1 MSDEEILLGE
11 IPPISSTPCAA
22 DIIECQ
28 VRIDPSTANLFSI
41 YRYANAPLICALL
54 VSTSCA
60 VVAGAA
66 MPLVTIVF
74 GALASEFINGDEK
87 TPQDVRDRVQR
98 LTLLLVYIA
107 IGSFVSTMISTWG
120 LNVVGEQI
128 TRRLQ
133 RKYFSSV
140 LQQNMAYFDVV
151 GTGELTSRID
161 QDMKL
166 IQTGISQKM
175 GNIISGVSGFLVA
188 IICAFI
194 QNRRFASI
202 MISQPIA
209 MILLVGLMGSW
220 LSATQQRGLSHSV
233 KLDNLAQE
241 VLSAMRSVIAYRSQ
255 ERYARKYHD
264 TLLQPA
270 ALDFRERL
278 IFGVIVAGSFTI
290 LHWANGLGFWQA
302 DRLFRQG
309 LCTVSEAL
317 SILYATVVAGG
328 MLCQA
333 LPYVVD
339 VTRASKAANRVIS
352 VIERVSPINPMA
364 VTGRIYGPV
373 RGEIWFDNVE
383 FAYPSQPE
391 RTVLREIS
399 FTVPAGQTV
408 AVVGPSGSGKST
420 VFALL
425 ARLYNPTGGEIM
437 LDNEP
442 VDALNV
448 SWLRSQIGYVSQDVT
463 LFRASILENIAHGL
477 PKTTVEVYLP
487 GSIDFYQVSSLIQ
500 EQTLNPSAVRELVVQ
515 AAKTAHIHSFITSLP
530 NGYDTIIG
538 VNGSGLS
545 GGQRQRLAI
554 ARAIVS
560 QPSILLLDEAT
571 AALDSQS
578 EKDIQEALNSAA
590 YGRTTMII
598 AHRLST
604 IQDADMIIVMKDGQ
618 ILNQGKHW
626 ELMST
631 SEMYRELVDHQAL
644 RQSDEVRESLS
655 STDCLKTR
663 SSEISVKDDTPKK
676 TEDGPWSIS
685 SPKSSIGQVWHL
697 NKPELPYVVAG
708 IIFSALAGMTYPIQA
723 IFFGNG
729 VISIISPGAST
740 GGHDVYFWAR
750 LYLIHGIVVFLLYC
764 VRGYCFAVSAS
775 QLHLR
780 ARSHLFK
787 ALLLKNL
794 VFFEDKGHST
804 GNMVSFL
811 SSCTPKITGVS
822 GTSLGLVAESIVMLA
837 TGIIVGCIFG
847 WKLGVAAM
855 ATVPLIAMSS
865 FLQYYIE
872 AQVQKHVK
880 RDTDSVAIAHE
891 AFSAI
896 KTVTILGL
904 QTSVL
909 ESFQKASRRDR
920 QHGYWVISAGLH
932 GCTTSLRILSIA
944 FVFWYGGTRLIAS
957 GEYTIQQ
964 FFICFAATVWGSQS
978 AATLFAHA
986 PDIAGAHAAAA
997 RLTELMRPDGPP
1009 PAILPHKDPKQGYGS
1024 ALVPN
1029 TTENLALQ
1037 HINFRYPT
1045 RQSQLTLDDVTF
1057 SAPTGSFIAL
1067 VGATGS
1073 GKSSVISLIERLYAA
1088 ESGQIT
1094 LNQVPIEHYD
1104 LNNYRGYLALVDQ
1117 NPCLVGEDLRECL
1130 QSDERVVSDEDIMVA
1145 LKSVGLADFVLS
1157 LPEGLSSPVMAN
1169 GSTLSGGQRQRIAIA
1184 KALLWDPKIFLLDEA
1199 TSALDSA
1206 SEALVQQALQ
1216 RAMKGRTVIS
1226 IAHRLKTIVD
1236 ADEILV
1242 LDHGCIIERG
1252 RHEELM
1258 KLGGKYW
1265 QMAKLQQ
1272 LNGDV
1277 GG

>member
-11 IPPISSTPCAA
+11 IPPIASTPCAA

-28 VRIDPSTANLFSI
+28 IRTEPSTANLFSV
-41 YRYANAPLICALL
+41 YRYANAPWLCVLLISVIC
-54 VSTSCA
+54 S

-74 GALASEFINGDEK
+74 GALAREFINGEEN
-87 TPQDVRDRVQR
+87 TPDDVRDRVKH
-98 LTLLLVYIA
+98 LTLLLLYIA
-107 IGSFVSTMISTWG
+107 IGSFIATMISTLG
-120 LNVVGEQI
+120 LNVVGEHI

-133 RKYFSSV
+133 RRYLCSV

-161 QDMKL
+161 KDMKL
-166 IQTGISQKM
+166 IQTGISQKL
-175 GNIISGVSGFLVA
+175 GNIISGVSGFIVA

-194 QNRRFASI
+194 QNPRFASI
-202 MISQPIA
+202 MISQPVA
-209 MILLVGLMGSW
+209 MILLVGLMGFW
-220 LSATQQRGLSHSV
+220 LSVTQQRGLPHSV
-233 KLDNLAQE
+233 KLENLAQE
-241 VLSAMRSVIAYRSQ
+241 VLNAMRSVIAYRSQ

-309 LCTVSEAL
+309 YCTVSEAL

-339 VTRASKAANRVIS
+339 VTKASQAANRVFS
-352 VIERVSPINPMA
+352 VIERVSPINSMA
-364 VTGRIYGPV
+364 DTGRIYGPV
-373 RGEIWFDNVE
+373 RGEICFDDVE
-383 FAYPSQPE
+383 FAYPSRPE
-391 RTVLREIS
+391 RTILRDIS
-399 FTVPAGQTV
+399 FTVPAGHTV
-408 AVVGPSGSGKST
+408 ALVGLSGSGKST
-420 VFALL
+420 IFGLL
-425 ARLYNPTGGEIM
+425 TRLYNSIGGGIM

-442 VDALNV
+442 IEEMNIA
-448 SWLRSQIGYVSQDVT
+448 WLRSQIGYVSQDVN
-463 LFRASILENIAHGL
+463 LFRASIHENIAHGL
-477 PKTTVEVYLP
+477 PKHTIE
-487 GSIDFYQVSSLIQ
+487 
-500 EQTLNPSAVRELVVQ
+500 TLGTSAVKELVIQ
-515 AAKTAHIHSFITSLP
+515 AAKTAQIHSFITNLP
-530 NGYDTIIG
+530 DGYDTVIG
-538 VNGSGLS
+538 SNGSSLS

-571 AALDSQS
+571 SALDSQG
-578 EKDIQEALNSAA
+578 EKEIQEALSKAA

-604 IQDADMIIVMKDGQ
+604 VQNADAIIVMKDGQ
-618 ILNQGKHW
+618 ILNHGTHS
-626 ELMST
+626 ELMVT
-631 SEMYRELVDHQAL
+631 SALYRDLVEQQAL
-644 RQSDEVRESLS
+644 RQNNAVGHSLS
-655 STDCLKTR
+655 LAKSIETK
-663 SSEISVKDDTPKK
+663 SSNITVNHDTPKRPQ
-676 TEDGPWSIS
+676 DAPGL
-685 SPKSSIGQVWHL
+685 SPTPESSIKQVWLL
-697 NKPELPYVVAG
+697 NKPELPYVIAG
-708 IIFSALAGMTYPIQA
+708 IIFSALAGMTYPVQA

-729 VISIISPGAST
+729 IISIISPGAST
-740 GGHDVYFWAR
+740 GGHSVHFWAR
-750 LYLIHGIVVFLLYC
+750 LYLIHGIVVFIVYS

-780 ARSHLFK
+780 ARSHLFR
-787 ALLLKNL
+787 ALLLKKL
-794 VFFEDKGHST
+794 AFFEDKDHSA
-804 GNMVSFL
+804 GAMVSFL
-811 SSCTPKITGVS
+811 SSGTPKVTGVS
-822 GTSLGLVAESIVMLA
+822 GTSLGLAVESIVMLT
-837 TGIIVGCIFG
+837 TGITVGCIFG

-855 ATVPLIAMSS
+855 AIVPLVAMSS
-865 FLQYYIE
+865 FLQCYIE

-880 RDTDSVAIAHE
+880 RETNAVAIAHE

-896 KTVTILGL
+896 KTVTTLNL
-904 QTSVL
+904 QTNII
-909 ESFQKASRRDR
+909 ESFHRESHQDKKS
-920 QHGYWVISAGLH
+920 GYLVISAALH
-932 GCTTSLRILSIA
+932 ACTTSLRILSIS
-944 FVFWYGGTRLIAS
+944 FVFWYGGTRLIAT

-997 RLTELMRPDGPP
+997 RLAELLRPDDSPSQFP
-1009 PAILPHKDPKQGYGS
+1009 VKSQKDS
-1024 ALVPN
+1024 STSTLVPN
-1029 TTENLALQ
+1029 TMEDLAMQ
-1037 HINFRYPT
+1037 QISFRYPT
-1045 RQSQLTLDDVTF
+1045 RPSQLTLNDITF
-1057 SAPTGSFIAL
+1057 NARSGSFIAL

-1073 GKSSVISLIERLYAA
+1073 GKSSVVNLIERFYAA

-1094 LNQVPIEHYD
+1094 LGHNSIERYD
-1104 LNNYRGYLALVDQ
+1104 LNHYRGYFALVDQ
-1117 NPCLVGEDLRECL
+1117 NPSLIGEDLRECL
-1130 QSDERVVSDEDIMVA
+1130 QSDERVVLDEEILIA
-1145 LKSVGLADFVLS
+1145 LEDVGLADFVLS
-1157 LPEGLSSPVMAN
+1157 LPEGLSTPVMAN
-1169 GSTLSGGQRQRIAIA
+1169 GSTLSGGQRQRMAIA
-1184 KALLWDPKIFLLDEA
+1184 KALLWGPKIFLLDEA

-1206 SEALVQQALQ
+1206 SEALVQEALQ
-1216 RAMKGRTVIS
+1216 RAKRGRTVIA
-1226 IAHRLKTIVD
+1226 IAHRLKTVVD

-1242 LDHGCIIERG
+1242 LDHGHIIERG

-1272 LNGDV
+1272 LHGEV
-1277 GG
+1277 GK

>member
-11 IPPISSTPCAA
+11 IPPVASTPCTAE
-22 DIIECQ
+22 IIEYQ
-28 VRIDPSTANLFSI
+28 IRTEPSTANLFSV
-41 YRYANAPLICALL
+41 YRYANAPWLCVFLISVLC
-54 VSTSCA
+54 S

-74 GALASEFINGDEK
+74 GALAREFINGDEN
-87 TPQDVRDRVQR
+87 TPDDVRDRVQH

-107 IGSFVSTMISTWG
+107 IGSFLATMISTLG
-120 LNVVGEQI
+120 LNAVGEHM

-133 RKYFSSV
+133 RRYLSSV
-140 LQQNMAYFDVV
+140 LQQNMAYFDIV

-166 IQTGISQKM
+166 IQTGISQKL
-175 GNIISGVSGFLVA
+175 GNIISGVSGFVVA

-209 MILLVGLMGSW
+209 MILLVGLMGFW
-220 LSATQQRGLSHSV
+220 LSVTQQRGLPHSL
-233 KLDNLAQE
+233 KLENLAQE
-241 VLSAMRSVIAYRSQ
+241 VLNAMRSVIAYRSQ

-309 LCTVSEAL
+309 YCTVSEAL

-339 VTRASKAANRVIS
+339 VTKASQASNRVFS
-352 VIERVSPINPMA
+352 VIERVSPMNSMED
-364 VTGRIYGPV
+364 TGRIYGPI
-373 RGEIWFDNVE
+373 RGEICFDNVE
-383 FAYPSQPE
+383 FVYPSRPE
-391 RTVLREIS
+391 RNILKEIS
-399 FTVPAGQTV
+399 FTVPAGHTV
-408 AVVGPSGSGKST
+408 ALVGPSGSGKST
-420 VFALL
+420 VFGLL
-425 ARLYNPTGGEIM
+425 ARLYHPIGGGIM

-442 VDALNV
+442 IDQLNV
-448 SWLRSQIGYVSQDVT
+448 SWLRSQIGYVSQDVA
-463 LFRASILENIAHGL
+463 LFRASIHENIAHGL
-477 PKTTVEVYLP
+477 PKHTIEVCFP
-487 GSIDFYQVSSLIQ
+487 VSIRSSSG
-500 EQTLNPSAVRELVVQ
+500 TSAIRDLVIQ
-515 AAKTAHIHSFITSLP
+515 AAKTAQIHSFISNLP
-530 NGYDTIIG
+530 DGYDTVIG
-538 VNGSGLS
+538 SNGSSLS

-578 EKDIQEALNSAA
+578 EKEIQEALSKAA

-604 IQDADMIIVMKDGQ
+604 VQNADAIIVMKDGQ
-618 ILNQGKHW
+618 ILNHGTHS
-626 ELMST
+626 ELMIT
-631 SEMYRELVDHQAL
+631 SSLYRDLVEQQTL
-644 RQSDEVRESLS
+644 RRNDAVGHSLS
-655 STDCLKTR
+655 PAKSIETK
-663 SSEISVKDDTPKK
+663 SSNITVSHNTPKRPQDTPGLK
-676 TEDGPWSIS
+676 P
-685 SPKSSIGQVWHL
+685 SPESSIKQAWLL
-697 NKPELPYVVAG
+697 NKPELPYVIAG
-708 IIFSALAGMTYPIQA
+708 IILSALAGMTYPVQA

-729 VISIISPGAST
+729 IISIISPGAST
-740 GGHDVYFWAR
+740 GGHNVHFWAR
-750 LYLIHGIVVFLLYC
+750 LYLIHGIVVFIVYS

-780 ARSHLFK
+780 ARSHFFR
-787 ALLLKNL
+787 ALLLKKL
-794 VFFEDKGHST
+794 AFFEDKDHSA
-804 GNMVSFL
+804 GAMVSFL
-811 SSCTPKITGVS
+811 SSGIPKITGVS
-822 GTSLGLVAESIVMLA
+822 GTSLGLVVESIVMLG
-837 TGIIVGCIFG
+837 TGITVGCIFG
-847 WKLGVAAM
+847 WKLGIAAIT
-855 ATVPLIAMSS
+855 TVPLIAMSS

-880 RDTDSVAIAHE
+880 RGTNAVAIAHE

-896 KTVTILGL
+896 KTVTILNL
-904 QTSVL
+904 QTTIIEAFQQ
-909 ESFQKASRRDR
+909 ESHRDR
-920 QHGYWVISAGLH
+920 KNGYWVISAALH
-932 GCTTSLRILSIA
+932 ACTTSLRILSIA
-944 FVFWYGGTRLIAS
+944 FVFWYGGTRLIAT

-997 RLTELMRPDGPP
+997 RLAELLRPDDS
-1009 PAILPHKDPKQGYGS
+1009 PAQVPDKYQKHSYGS

-1029 TTENLALQ
+1029 TAEDLALQ
-1037 HINFRYPT
+1037 HITFRYLSRPA
-1045 RQSQLTLDDVTF
+1045 QLTLNDITF
-1057 SAPTGSFIAL
+1057 NAQSGSFIAL
-1067 VGATGS
+1067 VGSTGS
-1073 GKSSVISLIERLYAA
+1073 GKSSVINLIERFDAA

-1094 LNQVPIEHYD
+1094 LGHNPIERYD

-1130 QSDERVVSDEDIMVA
+1130 QSDERIISDEKILIA
-1145 LKSVGLADFVLS
+1145 LNDVGLADFVLS
-1157 LPEGLSSPVMAN
+1157 LPQELSTPVMAN
-1169 GSTLSGGQRQRIAIA
+1169 GSTLSGGQRQRMAIA
-1184 KALLWDPKIFLLDEA
+1184 KALLWGPKIFLLDEA

-1206 SEALVQQALQ
+1206 SETLVQEALQ
-1216 RAMKGRTVIS
+1216 RARKGRTVIA

-1242 LDHGCIIERG
+1242 LDHGRITERG

-1258 KLGGKYW
+1258 NLRGKYW
-1265 QMAKLQQ
+1265 QMARLQQ
-1272 LNGDV
+1272 LHGEV
-1277 GG
+1277 GR

>member
-11 IPPISSTPCAA
+11 IPPIVSTPCAA
-22 DIIECQ
+22 EIIECQ
-28 VRIDPSTANLFSI
+28 IRTEPSTANLFSV
-41 YRYANAPLICALL
+41 YQHTNAPWLCALL
-54 VSTSCA
+54 ISVICA

-74 GALASEFINGDEK
+74 GALAREFINGDEN
-87 TPQDVRDRVQR
+87 TPDNVRGRVQH

-107 IGSFVSTMISTWG
+107 IGSFIATMISTLG
-120 LNVVGEQI
+120 LNAVGEHI
-128 TRRLQ
+128 TCRLQ
-133 RKYFSSV
+133 RRYLSSV
-140 LQQNMAYFDVV
+140 LQQNMAYFDIV

-166 IQTGISQKM
+166 IQTGISQRL
-175 GNIISGVSGFLVA
+175 GNIISGVSGFVVA

-209 MILLVGLMGSW
+209 MILLVGLMGFW
-220 LSATQQRGLSHSV
+220 LSVTQQRGLPHSI
-233 KLDNLAQE
+233 KLENLAQE
-241 VLSAMRSVIAYRSQ
+241 VLNAMRSVIAYRSQ

-264 TLLQPA
+264 MLLLPA

-309 LCTVSEAL
+309 YCTVSEAL

-339 VTRASKAANRVIS
+339 VTKASQAANRVFS

-364 VTGRIYGPV
+364 DTGRIYGPI
-373 RGEIWFDNVE
+373 RGEVCFDHVE
-383 FAYPSQPE
+383 FTYPSRPD
-391 RTVLREIS
+391 RTILKDIS
-399 FTVPAGQTV
+399 FTVPAGHTV
-408 AVVGPSGSGKST
+408 ALVGPSGSGKST
-420 VFALL
+420 VFGLL
-425 ARLYNPTGGEIM
+425 ARLYHPISGGIM

-442 VDALNV
+442 IDQLNV

-463 LFRASILENIAHGL
+463 LFRASIHENISHGL
-477 PKTTVEVYLP
+477 PKHTIEVCSLV
-487 GSIDFYQVSSLIQ
+487 SIRSSSGVSAI
-500 EQTLNPSAVRELVVQ
+500 RDLVIQ
-515 AAKTAHIHSFITSLP
+515 AAKTAQIHSFIANLP
-530 NGYDTIIG
+530 DGYDTVIG
-538 VNGSGLS
+538 SNGSSLS

-578 EKDIQEALNSAA
+578 EKEIQEALSKAA

-604 IQDADMIIVMKDGQ
+604 VQNADAIIVMKDGQ
-618 ILNQGKHW
+618 ILNHGAHS
-626 ELMST
+626 ELMIT
-631 SEMYRELVDHQAL
+631 SALYRDLVEQQTL
-644 RQSDEVRESLS
+644 RQNDAVGHSLS
-655 STDCLKTR
+655 PAK
-663 SSEISVKDDTPKK
+663 
-676 TEDGPWSIS
+676 SIET
-685 SPKSSIGQVWHL
+685 KSSNIIVSHDVRKRSQDAPGLNPSPERSIKQVWLL
-697 NKPELPYVVAG
+697 NKPELPYVIAG
-708 IIFSALAGMTYPIQA
+708 IIFSALAGMTYPVQA

-729 VISIISPGAST
+729 IISIISPGAST
-740 GGHDVYFWAR
+740 GGHNVHFWAR
-750 LYLIHGIVVFLLYC
+750 LYLIHGIVVFLVYS

-780 ARSHLFK
+780 ARSRLFK
-787 ALLLKNL
+787 ALLFKNL
-794 VFFEDKGHST
+794 IFFEDKDHSA
-804 GNMVSFL
+804 GAMVSFL
-811 SSCTPKITGVS
+811 SSGTPKITGVS
-822 GTSLGLVAESIVMLA
+822 GTSLGLVVESIVMLA
-837 TGIIVGCIFG
+837 TGITVGCIFG

-880 RDTDSVAIAHE
+880 RETNPVAIAHE

-896 KTVTILGL
+896 KTVTILNL
-904 QTSVL
+904 QTTIIEAFQQ
-909 ESFQKASRRDR
+909 ESRQDR
-920 QHGYWVISAGLH
+920 QSGYWVISAALH
-932 GCTTSLRILSIA
+932 ACTTSLRVLSIA
-944 FVFWYGGTRLIAS
+944 FVFWYGGTRLIAT

-997 RLTELMRPDGPP
+997 RLAELLRPDTS
-1009 PAILPHKDPKQGYGS
+1009 PAQVPDKYQKHSYGS

-1029 TTENLALQ
+1029 TAEDLALQ
-1037 HINFRYPT
+1037 HITFRYPSRPT
-1045 RQSQLTLDDVTF
+1045 QLTLNDITF
-1057 SAPTGSFIAL
+1057 NARSGSFIAL
-1067 VGATGS
+1067 VGSTGS
-1073 GKSSVISLIERLYAA
+1073 GKSSVINLIERFYAA

-1094 LNQVPIEHYD
+1094 LGHNPIERYD

-1117 NPCLVGEDLRECL
+1117 NPCFVGEDLRDCL
-1130 QSDERVVSDEDIMVA
+1130 QSDERIISDEKILIA
-1145 LKSVGLADFVLS
+1145 LKDVGLADFVVS
-1157 LPEGLSSPVMAN
+1157 LPQGLSTPVMAN
-1169 GSTLSGGQRQRIAIA
+1169 GSTLSGGQRQRMAIA
-1184 KALLWDPKIFLLDEA
+1184 KALLWGPKIFLLDEA

-1206 SEALVQQALQ
+1206 SEALVQEALQ
-1216 RAMKGRTVIS
+1216 RARKGRTVIA

-1242 LDHGCIIERG
+1242 LDHGRITERG

-1265 QMAKLQQ
+1265 QMAKLQK
-1272 LNGDV
+1272 LHGEV
-1277 GG
+1277 GR